1 MYVVAYYIVLAMR
14 NDSTMVNSK
23 KKYQIL
29 YYCLTLQCMI
39 QLSIYLFH
47 VLRLTCI
54 DIDMYTIYL

>member
-14 NDSTMVNSK
+14 NESTMVNSK
-23 KKYQIL
+23 KIL
-29 YYCLTLQCMI
+29 YYCFTLQCMI

-54 DIDMYTIYL
+54 DIDMYTIYF